1 MEQHL
6 FETIARAYGT
16 PAYLFDLDA
25 LTSRLQYIREL
36 LGNTAEL
43 CYAMKANP
51 FLVKPM
57 LPLVEHFEVCSPG
70 EFAICEKA
78 QIPASRIV
86 LSGVYKEKEEMARV
100 IRTYDAQ
107 ITYTIESEHQ
117 YEILKEYS
125 QQASTPLNLLFRFS
139 SGNQFGMDEP
149 TLIRLLQDLL
159 AHPTLHFHGIQ
170 YYSGTQ
176 KKKFTFIEK
185 ELNELDALCHRLQ
198 QLIHHPIPVLEYG
211 PGLYVSYF
219 EPEEAEQE
227 KTLLLQ
233 LRQKLQQMTFGGK
246 IILEM
251 GRFMVAA
258 CGYYL
263 TSVVDIKRTGD
274 QNYCIVDG
282 GIHHMNYYGQNMGM
296 KPPPL
301 QHFPDK
307 PLGKPE
313 AWNICGSL
321 CTSGDV
327 LAKQYSLP
335 DLAVQDILVFHKL
348 GAYAITES
356 LFFFLSRN
364 LPKVFY
370 YGRQHGLQLVRDEL
384 PTYPLHSY
392 P

>member
-70 EFAICEKA
+70 EFAICENA
-78 QIPASRIV
+78 QIPANRIV
-86 LSGVYKEKEEMARV
+86 LSGVYKAEQDISKAFATHHHHLTYTVESQEQFHHLARV
-100 IRTYDAQ
+100 TK
-107 ITYTIESEHQ
+107 ES
-117 YEILKEYS
+117 LK
-125 QQASTPLNLLFRFS
+125 PVKLLFRLS
-139 SGNQFGMDEP
+139 SGNQFGMDED
-149 TLIRLLQDLL
+149 TIVQLISKLPQYPALQLY
-159 AHPTLHFHGIQ
+159 GIQ

-176 KKKFTFIEK
+176 KKKFSFIEK

-219 EPEEAEQE
+219 EPEEPEQE
-227 KTLLLQ
+227 KALLLQ
-233 LRQKLQQMTFGGK
+233 FRQKLQQMTFGGK

-251 GRFMVAA
+251 GRFMAAA
-258 CGYYL
+258 CGHYL

-364 LPKVFY
+364 LPKVFF
-370 YGRQHGLQLVRDEL
+370 YGREQGLQLVRDEL
-384 PTYPLHSY
+384 PTYTLHSY